1 VALGQRE
8 ERFYGRADVPNF
20 FRKPYGPGWVLVGD
34 AGYHKDP
41 ITAQGIT
48 DALYEAE
55 LLAEAVDEGFGGRRP
70 LEEALADYQKRRD
83 DAVLA
88 MYQFTCE
95 LAALEPPPPAM
106 QRLFQA
112 LRGNQAE
119 ADQFVGALAGTVSI
133 PAFFSPGNQERILGA

>member
-1 VALGQRE
+1 
-8 ERFYGRADVPNF
+8 
-20 FRKPYGPGWVLVGD
+20 VGD

-88 MYQFTCE
+88 MYQLTCE

-112 LRGNQAE
+112 LPGNQAE
-119 ADQFVGALAGTVSI
+119 ADQFVAHL
-133 PAFFSPGNQERILGA
+133 PAPSRSPSFSPQKTRNESWAPEFPTARRWEDRARRPPSG